1 MVLQKGNG
9 RRVAFTLLLGVCSVQ
24 ASAVECSHYV
34 QRSLEQQEHNL
45 LNLCGYRGSHW
56 QSDEAS
62 LRTECAVMSDK
73 DRTQRLSMRDTLL
86 QRCPEIHYTGVG
98 RNRQRKLSMALLQ
111 AVTRKDIR
119 LAQSL
124 IDAGA
129 RLTTQPE
136 LSSSPLFLAVQQN
149 DIHMARFLMRQGAK
163 PEALAK
169 GESSLVSLVLGRLP
183 VNYAF
188 LESLLQQG
196 ADPNAR
202 NVAANQEY
210 PIVMAA
216 ANGDIRSVL
225 LLLKFGADPNLFLD
239 KPALQLAVQRDHFP
253 MVRALLQRGAKPNLG
268 VGHKSCESE
277 TALDIAFKKAG
288 SERMVNLLMDNRAL
302 TLFECR
308 QR

>member
-1 MVLQKGNG
+1 MFLQKGNG
-9 RRVAFTLLLGVCSVQ
+9 RRVAFTLLLGACSAQ
-24 ASAVECSHYV
+24 ASAVECDDYV
-34 QRSLEQQEHNL
+34 QRSMQQQERNL

-56 QSDEAS
+56 QSTEAS
-62 LRTECAVMSDK
+62 LRAECAVMSDK
-73 DRTQRLSMRDTLL
+73 DRTQRLSMRDSLL
-86 QRCPEIHYTGVG
+86 QRCPEINYAGVG

-111 AVTRKDIR
+111 AVSRKDIR

-124 IDAGA
+124 IDAGVH
-129 RLTTQPE
+129 LTAQPE
-136 LSSSPLFLAVQQN
+136 LSSSPLFLAVKQG

-169 GESSLVSLVLGRLP
+169 GETSLVSLVLSRLP

-196 ADPNAR
+196 ANPNAR
-202 NVAANQEY
+202 NAAANQEY

-216 ANGDIRSVL
+216 TNGDIRSVL
-225 LLLKFGADPNLFLD
+225 LLLKFGADPNLFLH
-239 KPALQLAVQRDHFP
+239 KPALQLAVKLDHFP

-268 VGHKSCESE
+268 AGHKTCESE

-308 QR
+308 RN